1 MTGPSKSKK
10 TDYLHQG
17 RKDRLL
23 KEMDHDPYHSKR
35 KIPEPSVCSECGAVF
50 HKGRWSWDER
60 EANAHEVLCPA
71 CQRIMDRVPAGFLTI
86 SGDFFTQ
93 HREELMNLIH
103 NMTEKEGKEHPLQRL
118 MGIEEQEASTVFTF
132 TDAHLTRGIGE
143 ALHRAYEGELD
154 FEYTKED
161 IMLRVSWHR

>member
-10 TDYLHQG
+10 ADHLHQG

-35 KIPEPSVCSECGAVF
+35 KISEPSACSECGAVF

-60 EANAHEVLCPA
+60 PADAHEVLCPA

-86 SGDFFTQ
+86 GGDFFDQ
-93 HREELMNLIH
+93 HKEEIMNLIH
-103 NMTEKEGKEHPLQRL
+103 NIVERESKEHPLQRI
-118 MGIEEQEASTVFTF
+118 MGMEEQDSGTVFTF

-154 FEYTKED
+154 YEYTKED